1 MTEGRLQ
8 PPPWREVFQGSRGR
22 LITGLLLLESLV
34 AVYALLITAIM
45 PAVRDDIGG
54 TNLYGFASAIWGLA
68 TIMSIPIA
76 GHAADKFGP
85 RKPLIVVM
93 VVMIAGMVVSGLAPT
108 IAVFITGLFM
118 QGFAGGALYAVS
130 LGTVAKTFPE
140 NFRARVMALLATMW
154 ILPGLVGP
162 ALGATIA
169 EHVGWRWAFAVSP
182 PLMLAAVF
190 MVLPALGRIP
200 EHGDAEKL
208 PLLWSALTTLGLG
221 LFLGGTATVTPVG
234 LAIAAVGLAVG
245 VTGLLRIVPR
255 GTLSAR
261 PGMPAA
267 AASMF
272 LLSAAFFTV
281 DWFVPLMLTEL
292 HGFSYQAAGL
302 VITCATVTWSLGSWW
317 QSRNAGRRRLG
328 TLVTIGAVLVLVG
341 MVLVTTG
348 LSQNFPV
355 WLIYVGWVFAG
366 GGMGIAF
373 PTIPLA
379 VMSVAEEG
387 KEAGQLS
394 STLLMD
400 TLGMTIGTGLGG
412 TCIAFATANGEEGLR
427 AGIGAAYALG
437 FVALGLLLVVAR
449 RIPEPAPALQG
460 EVGGSATP

>member
-54 TNLYGFASAIWGLA
+54 TNLYGFASAVWGLA

-93 VVMIAGMVVSGLAPT
+93 VVMIAGMAVSGLAPT

-154 ILPGLVGP
+154 ILPGLAGP

-208 PLLWSALTTLGLG
+208 PLLWSALTTFGLG

-261 PGMPAA
+261 PGVPAA

-272 LLSAAFFTV
+272 PALRCF
-281 DWFVPLMLTEL
+281 L
-292 HGFSYQAAGL
+292 H
-302 VITCATVTWSLGSWW
+302 
-317 QSRNAGRRRLG
+317 RRL
-328 TLVTIGAVLVLVG
+328 VRSADAHRAPR
-341 MVLVTTG
+341 
-348 LSQNFPV
+348 F
-355 WLIYVGWVFAG
+355 
-366 GGMGIAF
+366 
-373 PTIPLA
+373 
-379 VMSVAEEG
+379 
-387 KEAGQLS
+387 QLS
-394 STLLMD
+394 SR
-400 TLGMTIGTGLGG
+400 
-412 TCIAFATANGEEGLR
+412 R
-427 AGIGAAYALG
+427 AGHHLCNGD
-437 FVALGLLLVVAR
+437 VVAR
-449 RIPEPAPALQG
+449 QLVAVA
-460 EVGGSATP
+460 